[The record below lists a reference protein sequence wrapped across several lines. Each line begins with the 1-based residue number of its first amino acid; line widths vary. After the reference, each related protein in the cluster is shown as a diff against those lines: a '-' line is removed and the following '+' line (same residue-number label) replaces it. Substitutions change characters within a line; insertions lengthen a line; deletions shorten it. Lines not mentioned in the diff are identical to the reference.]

1 MASMAPPLY
10 GAVASSSYSHR
21 GKGVCFLATGGAPRV
36 WRGMRRL
43 RRGIGAAHRRAGS
56 RARGDDAALSLSR
69 ISAPTCCMRSSLITL
84 HSYSSMSR
92 EQTSLAKE
100 PQSHGQPKK
109 RSSDAAW
116 TGEVAAL
123 VHLDVVLVAN
133 DILLPQLQCKRT
145 QSTRVN
151 LSPEKKRPFLKC
163 GFWRVVELKHRV
175 RGARIRGD
183 RSPGPSAPCYGIC
196 S

>member
-1 MASMAPPLY
+1 MAPPLY

-36 WRGMRRL
+36 GRGGGVSRR
-43 RRGIGAAHRRAGS
+43 IGAAHRRAGS
-56 RARGDDAALSLSR
+56 RAPGDDATLSPSR
-69 ISAPTCCMRSSLITL
+69 MDAPTCRMRSSLITL

-151 LSPEKKRPFLKC
+151 LSPEKKALSKV
-163 GFWRVVELKHRV
+163 RVL
-175 RGARIRGD
+175 A
-183 RSPGPSAPCYGIC
+183 SC
-196 S
+196 

>member
-1 MASMAPPLY
+1 
-10 GAVASSSYSHR
+10 
-21 GKGVCFLATGGAPRV
+21 
-36 WRGMRRL
+36 
-43 RRGIGAAHRRAGS
+43 
-56 RARGDDAALSLSR
+56 
-69 ISAPTCCMRSSLITL
+69 MRSSLITL

-133 DILLPQLQCKRT
+133 DILLPQPQCKRT

-151 LSPEKKRPFLKC
+151 LSPEKKRPFQ
-163 GFWRVVELKHRV
+163 
-175 RGARIRGD
+175 
-183 RSPGPSAPCYGIC
+183 SAG
-196 S
+196 SGEF

>member
-1 MASMAPPLY
+1 MASGAPPLY
-10 GAVASSSYSHR
+10 GPVASSSYSHR

-36 WRGMRRL
+36 WRGGGVSRR
-43 RRGIGAAHRRAGS
+43 IGAAHRRAGS
-56 RARGDDAALSLSR
+56 RAPGDDATPSPSR
-69 ISAPTCCMRSSLITL
+69 MDAPTCCMRSSLITL

-145 QSTRVN
+145 QSARVN
-151 LSPEKKRPFLKC
+151 LSPEKKALSKV
-163 GFWRVVELKHRV
+163 RVL
-175 RGARIRGD
+175 A
-183 RSPGPSAPCYGIC
+183 SC
-196 S
+196 

>member
-1 MASMAPPLY
+1 MASMAPPLD

-36 WRGMRRL
+36 GRGGGVSRRT
-43 RRGIGAAHRRAGS
+43 GAAHRRAGS
-56 RARGDDAALSLSR
+56 RAPGDDATLSLSR
-69 ISAPTCCMRSSLITL
+69 MDAPTCCMRSSLITL

-151 LSPEKKRPFLKC
+151 LSPEKKALSKC
-163 GFWRVVELKHRV
+163 GFWRVVELKHHV

-183 RSPGPSAPCYGIC
+183 RSPEPSAPCYGIY

>member
-1 MASMAPPLY
+1 MFSRDGRRTAR
-10 GAVASSSYSHR
+10 GAR
-21 GKGVCFLATGGAPRV
+21 RRV
-36 WRGMRRL
+36 SRR
-43 RRGIGAAHRRAGS
+43 IGAAHRRAGS
-56 RARGDDAALSLSR
+56 RAPGDDATLSPSR
-69 ISAPTCCMRSSLITL
+69 MDAPTCCMRSSLITL

-151 LSPEKKRPFLKC
+151 LSPEKKALSRC
-163 GFWRVVELKHRV
+163 GFWRVVELKHHV

-183 RSPGPSAPCYGIC
+183 RSPEPSAPCYGIC

>member
-1 MASMAPPLY
+1 MLSTARRWRARGRRVDGAPAL
-10 GAVASSSYSHR
+10 R
-21 GKGVCFLATGGAPRV
+21 GSNVFFVLQSQGEGGFSLATGGAPRV
-36 WRGMRRL
+36 WRG
-43 RRGIGAAHRRAGS
+43 GGGVVVAALHGVLSHRRAGS
-56 RARGDDAALSLSR
+56 RARGEDAALSLPSR
-69 ISAPTCCMRSSLITL
+69 IPSPTACKVSSLITL

-151 LSPEKKRPFLKC
+151 LSPEKKALSKV
-163 GFWRVVELKHRV
+163 RVL
-175 RGARIRGD
+175 A
-183 RSPGPSAPCYGIC
+183 SC
-196 S
+196 

>member
-1 MASMAPPLY
+1 MAPGTTPTL
-10 GAVASSSYSHR
+10 
-21 GKGVCFLATGGAPRV
+21 CATGTPSRWHESADHAAPAE
-36 WRGMRRL
+36 L
-43 RRGIGAAHRRAGS
+43 QF
-56 RARGDDAALSLSR
+56 
-69 ISAPTCCMRSSLITL
+69 
-84 HSYSSMSR
+84 MSR
-92 EQTSLAKE
+92 EQGGSRAAA

-151 LSPEKKRPFLKC
+151 LSPEKKALSKV
-163 GFWRVVELKHRV
+163 RVL
-175 RGARIRGD
+175 A
-183 RSPGPSAPCYGIC
+183 SC
-196 S
+196 

>member
-1 MASMAPPLY
+1 MFSRDGRRTAR
-10 GAVASSSYSHR
+10 VA
-21 GKGVCFLATGGAPRV
+21 
-36 WRGMRRL
+36 RRRRR
-43 RRGIGAAHRRAGS
+43 RRGINAAHRRAGS
-56 RARGDDAALSLSR
+56 RAPGDDATLSLSR
-69 ISAPTCCMRSSLITL
+69 MDAPTCCMRSSLITL

-145 QSTRVN
+145 QSARVN
-151 LSPEKKRPFLKC
+151 LSPEKKALSKV
-163 GFWRVVELKHRV
+163 RVL
-175 RGARIRGD
+175 A
-183 RSPGPSAPCYGIC
+183 SC
-196 S
+196 